1 MASFRD
7 WFSPRWPRF
16 RSLGSRDTAPTPKQ
30 EIDKVLGGRV
40 TKATVTKSS
49 ASTSIPV
56 SAYSAHP
63 EPESSDIED
72 AKSCIEVGEISSF
85 QRDEEPVN
93 RGDENGR
100 SEAVEEDESP
110 SDRHDDE
117 EEPGQ
122 PSEDEAESEVEN
134 KVDAGQHDD
143 ESEDELNMTV
153 NSLATTPRKPMPAFP
168 DSDSEDGPDEDTDCA
183 EDEDTTWR
191 REQVFLNTIL
201 NARNEFTLMPI
212 TWRMHFRGIPL
223 PDSLFYQ
230 QENAK
235 AARPKI
241 YARSPKCEY
250 RGTVALRKL
259 IEVHGR
265 IQDLRKE
272 QWSIRQDQESSDK
285 RQQSRSV
292 TSGIVSHLEKA
303 LQIAIDWAHEDGGS
317 AKYGNQIPRNIKIIE
332 IKDKI
337 SADEDSANK
346 IQVEMADLAGKWRK
360 TVPSKD
366 GKQAPVVFAFVILR
380 HIIFIVTLDASNPEA
395 DIHIPC
401 QLNMAERNQHQWN
414 ALAIMVTVCW
424 ARDVLLDYI
433 DSAHELQPQQK
444 SDSSDPDA

>member
-16 RSLGSRDTAPTPKQ
+16 RSLGGPNTALAPKQ
-30 EIDKVLGGRV
+30 EIDKVLTGRV
-40 TKATVTKSS
+40 TKPTVTKSS
-49 ASTSIPV
+49 ASTSV
-56 SAYSAHP
+56 SVSESIAQP
-63 EPESSDIED
+63 DSSDIED
-72 AKSCIEVGEISSF
+72 AKSSIEVGEPYSF
-85 QRDEEPVN
+85 QRNEEPAN
-93 RGDENGR
+93 LEDEAGR
-100 SEAVEEDESP
+100 SQAAEEDESP
-110 SDRHDDE
+110 NACDDE
-117 EEPGQ
+117 EEGSAQ
-122 PSEDEAESEVEN
+122 PDRNE
-134 KVDAGQHDD
+134 VDAHGSDN

-168 DSDSEDGPDEDTDCA
+168 DSDSEDGADEDADCP
-183 EDEDTTWR
+183 EDDETAWR

-241 YARSPKCEY
+241 YARSPKSEY
-250 RGTVALRKL
+250 QGTVALRKL

-265 IQDLRKE
+265 IQDLRKQ
-272 QWSIRQDQESSDK
+272 QWSIRQDQSSRDK
-285 RQQSRSV
+285 RQQSKTV
-292 TSGIVSHLEKA
+292 TSGIVNYLEKA
-303 LQIAIDWAHEDGGS
+303 LQSAIDWTHKDGGID
-317 AKYGNQIPRNIKIIE
+317 KYGNQLPRNIKIIE
-332 IKDKI
+332 IKDKT

-346 IQVEMADLAGKWRK
+346 IQSEMADLAGEWRK
-360 TVPSKD
+360 TMSSKD
-366 GKQAPVVFAFVILR
+366 ETQAPVVFAFVILR

-433 DSAHELQPQQK
+433 DSAHGLQPQQK